1 MVYSA
6 GAGAEL
12 ARVRCGG
19 WRRQCACLI
28 ASPADFTFAFY
39 RDRRIHLARRRQ
51 RATPACPQGM
61 TSYNC
66 FSTYLSGRSCRSAN
80 VVPHQKPSWLL
91 YWKPWNTLYGCHRYL
106 EVAEQFWPL
115 VPCPS

>member
-19 WRRQCACLI
+19 WRRQCAHLI

-39 RDRRIHLARRRQ
+39 RDRRIHLARRRERASIQTAQ
-51 RATPACPQGM
+51 RPALWACKI
-61 TSYNC
+61 
-66 FSTYLSGRSCRSAN
+66 SCILCVSRDHSCLPA
-80 VVPHQKPSWLL
+80 
-91 YWKPWNTLYGCHRYL
+91 
-106 EVAEQFWPL
+106 
-115 VPCPS
+115 